1 VEILTDPKT
10 DISWETYDDTE
21 CVEKFG
27 KLASRIFVPSEK
39 AYDRFMAEF
48 INPSWKKVL
57 IPGNLFSSDC
67 SDDCIEG
74 RPDFNPE
81 YDFPFDPAWHR
92 DHLEPL
98 FRILHEDGTERLIV
112 STPFSSKD
120 LNQIPPD
127 SPHTFEKTIVCPSDR
142 HSVYVAVYR
151 YTYSIGHTFMFP
163 FDGRWGFSGDHEDV
177 GVLGGEPE
185 LIDRF
190 VNYYGGMEALQK
202 AFRVLLKDHLSAGH
216 WPVAGWKAIYQDF
229 NWPWPFDS
237 DDGFPSKFI
246 LEFLSRS

>member
-1 VEILTDPKT
+1 MEILTDPKT
-10 DISWETYDDTE
+10 GISWETYDDTE
-21 CVEKFG
+21 CVAKFG
-27 KLASRIFVPSEK
+27 KLASRIFVPIED
-39 AYDRFMAEF
+39 AYATHMAEF

-57 IPGNLFSSDC
+57 IPGHLFSSDC
-67 SDDCIEG
+67 SDDCMEG

-81 YDFPFDPAWHR
+81 YDWPFDPAWHR

-98 FRILHEDGTERLIV
+98 FRILKEDGTNKVIV
-112 STPFSSKD
+112 STPFSANELK
-120 LNQIPPD
+120 QIPPVK
-127 SPHTFEKTIVCPSDR
+127 SHGLEKTIVCPSDR

-163 FDGRWGFSGDHEDV
+163 FDGRWGFSGNHEDI

-190 VNYYGGMEALQK
+190 VDYYGGMAALQK
-202 AFRVLLKDHLSAGH
+202 SFSVLAEEHLSWGH
-216 WPVAGWKAIYQDF
+216 WKVASCKTIYRDF

-237 DDGFPSKFI
+237 DEQFP
-246 LEFLSRS
+246 RQ